1 MILGMW
7 MLAMIIAC
15 SAGDQVCSYSM
26 PGQVFDTR
34 ARCEIVGNL
43 VAGGMMATPIGRF
56 EHGKIEVSCRPMA
69 RAKGTDVE
77 TPRTELASEPKLEA
91 PAGPK

>member
-1 MILGMW
+1 MW

-56 EHGKIEVSCRPMA
+56 EHGKIEVSCRSAA
-69 RAKGTDVE
+69 RAKGADAD
-77 TPRTELASEPKLEA
+77 TPLTELANEPKLDTD
-91 PAGPK
+91 

>member
-1 MILGMW
+1 
-7 MLAMIIAC
+7 MIIAC
-15 SAGDQVCSYSM
+15 SAGDEVCSYSM

-56 EHGKIEVSCRPMA
+56 EQGKVKVNCRSMV
-69 RAKGTDVE
+69 RAKGADLDVPSTEVANEPQLNTD
-77 TPRTELASEPKLEA
+77 
-91 PAGPK
+91 